1 MNPEAIFLSSIFLS
15 LCPPAFGLCGEP
27 ACRQPIRAS
36 GYSSKQLNPTLLVD
50 SEERLA
56 TGNT

>member
-1 MNPEAIFLSSIFLS
+1 VNDKDRKIEDRKMNPEAIFLS

-27 ACRQPIRAS
+27 ACRQPILAS

-50 SEERLA
+50 SE
-56 TGNT
+56 

>member
-1 MNPEAIFLSSIFLS
+1 MNPEAIFLS